1 MATIGTF
8 SSFTTAR
15 LAIYASQASLNV
27 TGNNIANINT
37 KGYTRQRMDLVSL
50 NSTGQPKY
58 KNNTHSDIGYG
69 VLCRD
74 VTQLRDPYLDIRFRD
89 EQTELGSFTAEQ
101 KALQAL
107 QSIYDEVAKG
117 ENGGVKDVGIIEDQ
131 LGQVFDMLDGLNQ
144 RVGTEEYDSQLRA
157 ACKTLCQLLNS
168 AAKRTETVRD
178 NQANLLREDVGA
190 VNDLLHNIRGLSEQI
205 RAQGIAGDSAL
216 ELRDSRN
223 VLIDELSKYLKIDVT
238 YTDEKLDQFTTV
250 EKMTITLSDTQPP
263 IKLVDGIYATQL
275 LMPEEIAEP
284 NPEYDEK
291 LASSYMYEAREGK
304 GVSIGGKWYTNIERE
319 AKLDANGDATLNA
332 TFGDDG
338 IKNYQHRPM
347 ANPNYPDPDAVNPY
361 MMENPAYPDPTDPT
375 VQQYIPTDDLDK
387 AAPEMVP
394 SFSTAK
400 GDEDDNVYLLQLD
413 ALKDRNGRFMRDEYG
428 QEIREITDLN
438 DVTLHGSIQALR
450 EFLTEEGEFC
460 SADELKLD
468 PDAAKKRGVRY
479 YQHVLDNWAQT
490 FAREL
495 NKANQ
500 MPPSTIYE
508 MDGTGEFF
516 TDEAGNLITADG
528 NQISAYKRN
537 DQGNIVTDANGNPVM
552 KEPSDYTAAELDAL
566 RASGQ
571 LKREY
576 AYYEGGVIFSSNGN
590 SNDPTGI
597 TARNISVS
605 NAWATGAVR
614 ILNTTKPDY
623 VDADGNVQTSTTA
636 SDNIQ
641 HMLALFKADREF
653 IAQDTVADSQAGRYF
668 FKGSFQEMY
677 TNISGTLASDS
688 QYTNKMYEAYTLTS
702 LDLDNQRSSVSGVDL
717 NEEATSMMQF
727 SKSYSAAC
735 RLLTTIDSMLDKLI
749 NGTAI

>member
-8 SSFTTAR
+8 SPFTPAR

-275 LMPEEIAEP
+275 LMPEEVGKP
-284 NPEYDEK
+284 NPDYDPTLETS
-291 LASSYMYEAREGK
+291 LPYMKK
-304 GVSIGGKWYTNIERE
+304 GGGFTDILRE
-319 AKLDANGDATLNA
+319 AELDKNGD
-332 TFGDDG
+332 
-338 IKNYQHRPM
+338 PV
-347 ANPNYPDPDAVNPY
+347 ANPDYDPNLVTSQKYVLMKDENGNYLKKNPDY
-361 MMENPAYPDPTDPT
+361 DPTDPNSKE
-375 VQQYIPTDDLDK
+375 YI
-387 AAPEMVP
+387 AANGPEDASPEMVP

-508 MDGTGEFF
+508 MKGMNFE
-516 TDEAGNLITADG
+516 DEAGNPIEVDG
-528 NQISAYKRN
+528 VPISAQKV
-537 DQGNIVTDANGNPVM
+537 DKDGKPVTDANGNPVM

>member
-144 RVGTEEYDSQLRA
+144 HVGTEEYDSQLRA

-291 LASSYMYEAREGK
+291 RASSYMYEAREGK
-304 GVSIGGKWYTNIERE
+304 GVSIDGKWYTNIERE

-332 TFGDDG
+332 TFGADG

-347 ANPNYPDPDAVNPY
+347 ANPNYPDPDAANPY

-375 VQQYIPTDDLDK
+375 VQQYIPTNDLDK
-387 AAPEMVP
+387 AAPNMVP

-516 TDEAGNLITADG
+516 EDKDGNQITADG
-528 NQISAYKRN
+528 NLISAYKR
-537 DQGNIVTDANGNPVM
+537 DDKGNVITDANGAPVM

>member
-275 LMPEEIAEP
+275 LMPEEVGKP
-284 NPEYDEK
+284 NPDYDPTLETS
-291 LASSYMYEAREGK
+291 LPYMKK
-304 GVSIGGKWYTNIERE
+304 GGGFTDILRE
-319 AKLDANGDATLNA
+319 AELDKNGD
-332 TFGDDG
+332 
-338 IKNYQHRPM
+338 PV
-347 ANPNYPDPDAVNPY
+347 ANPDYDPNLVTSQKYVLMKDENGDYLKKNPDY
-361 MMENPAYPDPTDPT
+361 DPTDPDSKE
-375 VQQYIPTDDLDK
+375 YI
-387 AAPEMVP
+387 AANGPEDASPEMVP

>member
-291 LASSYMYEAREGK
+291 RASSYMYEAREGK
-304 GVSIGGKWYTNIERE
+304 GVSIDGKWYTNIERE

-332 TFGDDG
+332 TFGADG

-347 ANPNYPDPDAVNPY
+347 ANPNYPDPDAANPY

-375 VQQYIPTDDLDK
+375 VQQYIPTNDLDK
-387 AAPEMVP
+387 AAPNMVP

-516 TDEAGNLITADG
+516 EDKDGNQITADG
-528 NQISAYKRN
+528 NLISAYKR
-537 DQGNIVTDANGNPVM
+537 DDKGNVITDANGAPVM

-668 FKGSFQEMY
+668 FKGSFQKMY

>member
-1 MATIGTF
+1 M
-8 SSFTTAR
+8 
-15 LAIYASQASLNV
+15 
-27 TGNNIANINT
+27 
-37 KGYTRQRMDLVSL
+37 
-50 NSTGQPKY
+50 
-58 KNNTHSDIGYG
+58 
-69 VLCRD
+69 
-74 VTQLRDPYLDIRFRD
+74 TQLRDPYLDIRFRD

-291 LASSYMYEAREGK
+291 RASSYMYEAREGK
-304 GVSIGGKWYTNIERE
+304 GVSIDGKWYTNIERE

-332 TFGDDG
+332 TFGADG

-347 ANPNYPDPDAVNPY
+347 ANPNYPDPDAANPY

-375 VQQYIPTDDLDK
+375 VQQYIPTNDLDK
-387 AAPEMVP
+387 AAPNMVP

-516 TDEAGNLITADG
+516 EDKDGNQITADG
-528 NQISAYKRN
+528 NLISAYKR
-537 DQGNIVTDANGNPVM
+537 DDKGNVITDANGAPVM

>member
-1 MATIGTF
+1 
-8 SSFTTAR
+8 
-15 LAIYASQASLNV
+15 
-27 TGNNIANINT
+27 
-37 KGYTRQRMDLVSL
+37 
-50 NSTGQPKY
+50 
-58 KNNTHSDIGYG
+58 
-69 VLCRD
+69 
-74 VTQLRDPYLDIRFRD
+74 
-89 EQTELGSFTAEQ
+89 
-101 KALQAL
+101 
-107 QSIYDEVAKG
+107 
-117 ENGGVKDVGIIEDQ
+117 
-131 LGQVFDMLDGLNQ
+131 
-144 RVGTEEYDSQLRA
+144 
-157 ACKTLCQLLNS
+157 
-168 AAKRTETVRD
+168 
-178 NQANLLREDVGA
+178 
-190 VNDLLHNIRGLSEQI
+190 
-205 RAQGIAGDSAL
+205 
-216 ELRDSRN
+216 
-223 VLIDELSKYLKIDVT
+223 
-238 YTDEKLDQFTTV
+238 
-250 EKMTITLSDTQPP
+250 
-263 IKLVDGIYATQL
+263 
-275 LMPEEIAEP
+275 
-284 NPEYDEK
+284 
-291 LASSYMYEAREGK
+291 
-304 GVSIGGKWYTNIERE
+304 
-319 AKLDANGDATLNA
+319 
-332 TFGDDG
+332 
-338 IKNYQHRPM
+338 
-347 ANPNYPDPDAVNPY
+347 
-361 MMENPAYPDPTDPT
+361 
-375 VQQYIPTDDLDK
+375 
-387 AAPEMVP
+387 MVP

-516 TDEAGNLITADG
+516 EDKDGNQITADG
-528 NQISAYKRN
+528 NLISAYKR
-537 DQGNIVTDANGNPVM
+537 DDKGNVITDANGAPVM